1 VRVIVA
7 THPEA
12 ATPAPHGVTR
22 DGVVAELFW
31 TTLPPHAFTPA
42 DVLDLYLHRGSFE
55 TVLSNEDQEQD
66 PDRWYSQT
74 PCGQE
79 FCQILSQWMW
89 NLRLEFGQQLSP
101 TPMRLTEFAPAQA
114 VAPPQAAQS
123 VQGEEPVSNG
133 PPQWARQSYT
143 KGFAGADFSLQP
155 DGTLRWKARHPLY
168 AQERRAERQGSV
180 RVLYAA
186 RIGHCRSCPLREH
199 CQASGT
205 GTIKPRRVSAFFW
218 PVASSSPVSVEAPPG
233 SLEPLASP
241 SPCPVLWGD
250 WERSQ
255 IRRRWL
261 TLLRTQTVTVTQGAR
276 PGRDMGETECS
287 PPEVVTR
294 AQRAHWR
301 LSWVQRLARNTRLST
316 APPLRI
322 TVHGLPFAFAQ
333 QLGFSAHASSV
344 A

>member
-218 PVASSSPVSVEAPPG
+218 PVACFGGGSTWITGASCLSISLPCALGRLGTLTDPASMAHPASYTDRHRDTRRSAGKGHGGNGVQSP
-233 SLEPLASP
+233 
-241 SPCPVLWGD
+241 
-250 WERSQ
+250 
-255 IRRRWL
+255 
-261 TLLRTQTVTVTQGAR
+261 
-276 PGRDMGETECS
+276 
-287 PPEVVTR
+287 
-294 AQRAHWR
+294 
-301 LSWVQRLARNTRLST
+301 
-316 APPLRI
+316 
-322 TVHGLPFAFAQ
+322 
-333 QLGFSAHASSV
+333 
-344 A
+344 